1 MSKYNKAREELVN
14 MYLNS
19 LEEGEIPWY
28 KTWNIKAPCNVVS
41 NKNPYIP
48 NYSFTVDINTSLPAY
63 SNLKFP
69 SNAVFYAGAGAR
81 GLIVFNTGSGYN
93 AFDAACPN
101 QALSSCSTLTIKGIN
116 AICPCDSKE
125 YSLFSGLSDLQYPL
139 KQYRIEVIGSV
150 IRVYN

>member
-1 MSKYNKAREELVN
+1 M
-14 MYLNS
+14 
-19 LEEGEIPWY
+19 
-28 KTWNIKAPCNVVS
+28 IKKLLFLFTILLFTNCSTNGGT
-41 NKNPYIP
+41 NKNPFIP

-63 SNLKFP
+63 SNLKFA
-69 SNAVFYAGAGAR
+69 SNAVFYPGAGAR

-116 AICPCDSKE
+116 AVCPCDSKE
-125 YSLFSGLSDLQYPL
+125 YSLFTGLSDLQYPL
-139 KQYRIEVIGSV
+139 KQYRVEVIGSV